1 MRTQRV
7 LLSSV
12 LICGAAG
19 VRALELAAVVNT
31 EQCKGPARAQLAVCE
46 DPCSHE
52 GTGDVSEV
60 THALFGPTALASRN
74 ASYCTLAHG
83 APAACVGV
91 NMEGPEFVETWV
103 TANETKGAC
112 VSSLAT
118 TKRARVAVAAA
129 LADEGVALAATANKA
144 VQATQVRSARTDS
157 INDAALP
164 APVVTYD
171 AAVPAPEPD
180 GEARFPR
187 AMAAMERLQGALR
200 SLWGGDEEGGISA
213 TGPGASEVQGGPAT
227 QAAAAPPPTPA
238 VAPYYDAPPS
248 IATEGVNPNAVST
261 AEAGAYPDDPT
272 AAPSARQRLA
282 KAASSVRDAAAN
294 AAASARDAAQGIGA
308 RIGREDAAPSSS
320 YYPDDPTAAPSARQ
334 RLAKAA
340 SSVRDAAG
348 NAAASARDAAQGI
361 GARIGREDAAPS
373 SSYYPDDPT
382 TPDQRA
388 RVQARAA
395 SLASGARARLGNAS
409 AAVRERVARATETF
423 KEIQAEGVAT
433 NETVRAKATDA
444 VARAAAAVREGFAK
458 VVERVTD
465 RTDAG
470 TGGVELGEIRDIT
483 REDVEYAVRD
493 SVASL
498 RMALQREPGGVRDLQ
513 AEALGNPARE
523 SAMRTTRQSCRRL
536 DDGGSRCTL
545 PKTVPDRGQCTVYS
559 ASGNARDP
567 LVFVSTSAP
576 FDVRAAEL
584 KVWPAESAAAGG
596 VWLEAPPSAGMPAET
611 AQVVL
616 VGDPASGGHVAVRSQ
631 RLGGGPPTARQ
642 GPGAASLRSLLTGG
656 EMAVVPTDQRWRRS
670 SGSWTLRFG
679 DVSGEGMVYASL
691 RLCGYEE

>member
-1 MRTQRV
+1 M

-103 TANETKGAC
+103 TANATKGAC

-129 LADEGVALAATANKA
+129 LADEGVALAATTNKA

-238 VAPYYDAPPS
+238 VASYYDAPPS

-261 AEAGAYPDDPT
+261 ADAGAYPDDPT

-282 KAASSVRDAAAN
+282 KAASSVRDAAA
-294 AAASARDAAQGIGA
+294 
-308 RIGREDAAPSSS
+308 
-320 YYPDDPTAAPSARQ
+320 
-334 RLAKAA
+334 
-340 SSVRDAAG
+340 

-493 SVASL
+493 SVAAL

>member
-129 LADEGVALAATANKA
+129 LADEGVALAATTNKA
-144 VQATQVRSARTDS
+144 VQATPVRSARTDS

-238 VAPYYDAPPS
+238 VASYHDAPPS

-282 KAASSVRDAAAN
+282 KAASSVRDAAA
-294 AAASARDAAQGIGA
+294 
-308 RIGREDAAPSSS
+308 
-320 YYPDDPTAAPSARQ
+320 
-334 RLAKAA
+334 
-340 SSVRDAAG
+340 

-493 SVASL
+493 SVAAL